1 VNADYR
7 ERFGATSEDEFR
19 FLPPEGD
26 EAPPD
31 PETLALAMLDVAERA
46 GSDDEAADAIR
57 RIAAAGGGGAPF
69 RGAERPRPAPRPNPY
84 A

>member
-1 VNADYR
+1 MSADKYVDTDA
-7 ERFGATSEDEFR
+7 GAFQ
-19 FLPPEGD
+19 LG
-26 EAPPD
+26 PD

-46 GSDDEAADAIR
+46 GSDDEAANAIR

-69 RGAERPRPAPRPNPY
+69 RGAERPRPAPRPAPRPNPY